1 MQTPRHQA
9 GEGKPLRQAVKLR
22 SVLLW
27 RHCGFCCHC
36 YSEQEI
42 RTIPC
47 NSTSQDY
54 KIRRCSLAGAAA
66 DETSGVMYGML
77 QRTSRNDAPT
87 ARVST
92 GSQRPPT
99 RRRLLLGCLTTRPS
113 ECEDL
118 KQLDASCLIRATSCC
133 ASSSSELLQ

>member
-27 RHCGFCCHC
+27 RQCGFCCHC

-42 RTIPC
+42 RTIPY

-77 QRTSRNDAPT
+77 QHSCRDDAPT

-99 RRRLLLGCLTTRPS
+99 RPLLLGYLTTRPS
-113 ECEDL
+113 ECEDRE
-118 KQLDASCLIRATSCC
+118 QLDASCLIRATSCC